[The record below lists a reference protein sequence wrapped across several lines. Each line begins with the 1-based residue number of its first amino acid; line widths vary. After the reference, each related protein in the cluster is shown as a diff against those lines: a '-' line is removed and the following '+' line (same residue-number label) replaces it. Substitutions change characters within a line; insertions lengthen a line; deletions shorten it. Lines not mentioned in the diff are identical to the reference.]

1 MAPETREEQP
11 AKVTLGHLV
20 RAERI
25 CPRRLRLEHANTRA
39 NFSGNARWQ
48 VSNRVTEEVRLAH
61 TDLAAPGPD
70 RFVAETPELGP
81 EQRAVYELATRWYT
95 TLFTRPVRVVD
106 DDDPWSTDLP
116 GDLRLVGRAGLA
128 FTDAGGAPELRL
140 LGFGGRPE
148 AQVALVERPAV
159 RFALAR
165 REAWLGGRVVRIA
178 QADVVRGTYEED
190 EIDTGAAM
198 PTVHAWL
205 SERVELLR
213 ERLTGK
219 EEPGLQ
225 CAWCPYIAGCPPM
238 RGRA

>member
-1 MAPETREEQP
+1 MAPEEQP

-25 CPRRLRLEHANTRA
+25 CPRRLRLEHVNTRA

-70 RFVAETPELGP
+70 RFAAETPELGP

-95 TLFTRPVRVVD
+95 TLFTRAVRAVD
-106 DDDPWSTDLP
+106 DDDPWGTDLA

-128 FTDAGGAPELRL
+128 FTDADGAPELRL
-140 LGFGGRPE
+140 LAFGGRPE
-148 AQVALVERPAV
+148 AAVPLVDRPAV
-159 RFALAR
+159 RFALVR
-165 REAWLGGRVVRIA
+165 REAWLDGRVVRVA
-178 QADVVRGTYEED
+178 QADVVHGTLAED
-190 EIDTGAAM
+190 EIDAGATM
-198 PTVHAWL
+198 PALRGWL
-205 SERVELLR
+205 ANRVDVVRARLDER
-213 ERLTGK
+213 

>member
-1 MAPETREEQP
+1 MPEEMP
-11 AKVTLGHLV
+11 AKVTLGHLI

-61 TDLAAPGPD
+61 TELAAPGRD
-70 RFVAETPELGP
+70 RFAAETPELGT

-106 DDDPWSTDLP
+106 DDDPWSTDL
-116 GDLRLVGRAGLA
+116 GDDLRLVGRAGLA
-128 FTDAGGAPELRL
+128 FTDAGDAPELRL
-140 LGFGGRPE
+140 LAFGGRPE
-148 AQVALVERPAV
+148 AAVALAERPAV

-165 REAWLGGRVVRIA
+165 REAWLDGRVVRVA
-178 QADVVRGTYEED
+178 LADVVRGTYEED
-190 EIDTGAAM
+190 EIDCVAVM
-198 PTVHAWL
+198 PDVRDWL
-205 SERVELLR
+205 AGRVEVVR
-213 ERLTGK
+213 ERLAGK

-238 RGRA
+238 RGRG